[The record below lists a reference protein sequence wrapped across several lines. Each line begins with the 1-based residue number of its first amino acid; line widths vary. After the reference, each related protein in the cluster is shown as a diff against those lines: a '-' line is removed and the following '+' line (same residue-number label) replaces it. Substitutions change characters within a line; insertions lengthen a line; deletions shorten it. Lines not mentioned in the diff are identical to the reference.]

1 MNDNTKCLIVFL
13 CWKQRDCRWFQS
25 HQQPKETK
33 MRRFILAVA
42 GLAAVALAVSDP
54 ARAQV
59 SASATYG
66 VSDLSHIVADSRGNE
81 LRFNR
86 DFKDRTFDGVVAFK
100 SVAAASLFSSTKYRV
115 SFGEIRNGVD
125 CTVSDK
131 ATLDRIIDWQNGRPV
146 HVKGTINTTLMGDVQ
161 LDDCTFN

>member
-1 MNDNTKCLIVFL
+1 
-13 CWKQRDCRWFQS
+13 
-25 HQQPKETK
+25 
-33 MRRFILAVA
+33 MRPYILATA
-42 GLAAVALAVSDP
+42 GLAFLGPLSVSVS
-54 ARAQV
+54 ASAQV
-59 SASATYG
+59 SASATPSVYG

-100 SVAAASLFSSTKYRV
+100 SVATASLFSSTKYRV